1 MPDLA
6 RAKRIQ
12 QQAAE
17 IMAANESALRKDYYK
32 LLGLDRG
39 GRLTEGEIRRAWKE
53 MMLKYQPDKV
63 GNSERVRLIIG
74 DIQAVPY
81 LLQILRLT
89 ISQAYE
95 TLRDPE
101 KRNEYDNGFERA
113 RRNSFDI
120 VMTT

>member
-32 LLGLDRG
+32 ILGLER

-53 MMLKYQPDKV
+53 MVLKYHPDKV
-63 GNSERVRLIIG
+63 GNSDRARLIMA
-74 DIQAVPY
+74 DIQAVQTTF
-81 LLQILRLT
+81 LHFKTDNFAGICNFKR
-89 ISQAYE
+89 SG
-95 TLRDPE
+95 E
-101 KRNEYDNGFERA
+101 KEG
-113 RRNSFDI
+113 I
-120 VMTT
+120 

>member
-12 QQAAE
+12 QQATE

-63 GNSERVRLIIG
+63 GNSDRVRLIIG
-74 DIQAVPY
+74 DIQAVPH
-81 LLQILRLT
+81 LLQ
-89 ISQAYE
+89 
-95 TLRDPE
+95 
-101 KRNEYDNGFERA
+101 F
-113 RRNSFDI
+113 
-120 VMTT
+120 